1 MRNKNLAII
10 AVTLTASVL
19 AATLTGCGTRAK
31 ATDQEVVMEEE
42 PIIVT
47 DEGDSEEATI
57 ETEDEITETEE
68 VIADDGETD
77 GEADAEASYTEHE
90 YFYVR
95 DELDMTDATPMDMN
109 ALNVDGTTYTLD
121 ESVNIYMP
129 SVGALKGYTKP
140 NIDVY
145 VNSFNEDWYC
155 LYFEYEE
162 SPNNYVLVKA
172 EDFIEASGMYENME
186 AITADDIK
194 FSLMPQLDQMEHGD
208 EEVYYVA
215 VDDVIEEMTSVSEF
229 TIPTYCKNVDE
240 WMAQV
245 IADNDFENYQLFY
258 IEKVED
264 KSDEDNSC
272 FRVTYGRLQKFA
284 Q

>member
-1 MRNKNLAII
+1 MRKKILGII

-47 DEGDSEEATI
+47 DEEDSEEVAI
-57 ETEDEITETEE
+57 ETEDGITETEE
-68 VIADDGETD
+68 VIADDGGTD
-77 GEADAEASYTEHE
+77 TDASYTEHE
-90 YFYVR
+90 YFFA
-95 DELDMTDATPMDMN
+95 LDKQDDNTAEDIDWDAMKP
-109 ALNVDGTTYTLD
+109 DGNDYLLKD
-121 ESVNIYMP
+121 SVNIYGSGM
-129 SVGALKGYTKP
+129 GRIAGYTKP
-140 NIDVY
+140 DINVHVVTSSD
-145 VNSFNEDWYC
+145 DWYC
-155 LYFEYEE
+155 IEFADEDPAYQLL
-162 SPNNYVLVKA
+162 LVKA
-172 EDFIEASGMYENME
+172 EDFIEASGMYEDMP

-194 FSLMPQLDQMEHGD
+194 FALIPQLGEMAPDID
-208 EEVYYVA
+208 EEVYYIPL
-215 VDDVIEEMTSVSEF
+215 DEPTEEMTSVSEF
-229 TIPTYCKNVDE
+229 TIPTYCKDVDG

-245 IADNDFENYQLFY
+245 IADNDFENYQFFY

-264 KSDEDNSC
+264 KSDEENSC

>member
-1 MRNKNLAII
+1 MRKKILGII

-47 DEGDSEEATI
+47 DEEDSEEVTI

-68 VIADDGETD
+68 VVADDGEAD
-77 GEADAEASYTEHE
+77 VEATYTEHE

-109 ALNVDGTTYTLD
+109 ALNVDGTTYTLN

-155 LYFEYEE
+155 LYFENEE

-215 VDDVIEEMTSVSEF
+215 VDNVIEEMTSVSEF
-229 TIPTYCKNVDE
+229 TIPTYCKDVDG

-245 IADNDFENYQLFY
+245 IADNDFENYQLFH

-264 KSDEDNSC
+264 KSDEQNSC
-272 FRVTYGRLQKFA
+272 FRVTYGRLQKSA

>member
-1 MRNKNLAII
+1 MRKKILGII

-47 DEGDSEEATI
+47 DEEDSEEVAI
-57 ETEDEITETEE
+57 ETEDGITETEE
-68 VIADDGETD
+68 VIADEGK
-77 GEADAEASYTEHE
+77 ADTAASYTEHE
-90 YFYVR
+90 YFFA
-95 DELDMTDATPMDMN
+95 LDKQDDSTAEDIDWDAMKP
-109 ALNVDGTTYTLD
+109 DGNDYLLKD
-121 ESVNIYMP
+121 SVNIYGSGM
-129 SVGALKGYTKP
+129 GRIAGYTKP
-140 NIDVY
+140 DINVY
-145 VNSFNEDWYC
+145 VVTSSDDWYC
-155 LYFEYEE
+155 IEFADEDPAYQL
-162 SPNNYVLVKA
+162 LLIKA
-172 EDFIEASGMYENME
+172 EDFIEASGMYEDMP

-194 FSLMPQLDQMEHGD
+194 FALIPQLGEMAPDVD
-208 EEVYYVA
+208 EEVYYIPL
-215 VDDVIEEMTSVSEF
+215 DEPTEEMTSVSEF
-229 TIPTYCKNVDE
+229 TIPTYCKDVDG

-245 IADNDFENYQLFY
+245 IADNDFENYQFFY

-264 KSDEDNSC
+264 KSDEENSC

>member
-1 MRNKNLAII
+1 MRKKILGII

-47 DEGDSEEATI
+47 DEEDSEEVTI

-68 VIADDGETD
+68 VVADDGEAD
-77 GEADAEASYTEHE
+77 VEATYTEHE

-109 ALNVDGTTYTLD
+109 ALNVDGTTYTLN

-155 LYFEYEE
+155 LYFEDEE

-215 VDDVIEEMTSVSEF
+215 VDNVIEEMTSVSEF
-229 TIPTYCKNVDE
+229 TIPTYCKDVDG

-245 IADNDFENYQLFY
+245 IADNDFENYQLFH

-264 KSDEDNSC
+264 KSDEENSC

>member
-1 MRNKNLAII
+1 MRKKILGII

-47 DEGDSEEATI
+47 DEGDSEEVTI

-68 VIADDGETD
+68 VIADDGEADTD
-77 GEADAEASYTEHE
+77 ASYTEHE
-90 YFYVR
+90 YFFA
-95 DELDMTDATPMDMN
+95 LDKQDDSTAEDIDWDAMKP
-109 ALNVDGTTYTLD
+109 DGNDYLLKD
-121 ESVNIYMP
+121 SVNIYGSGM
-129 SVGALKGYTKP
+129 GRIAGYTKP
-140 NIDVY
+140 DINVY
-145 VNSFNEDWYC
+145 VVTSSDDWYC
-155 LYFEYEE
+155 IEFADEDPAYQLL
-162 SPNNYVLVKA
+162 LVKA
-172 EDFIEASGMYENME
+172 EDFIEASGMYEDMP
-186 AITADDIK
+186 AITVDDIK
-194 FSLMPQLDQMEHGD
+194 FALIPQLGEMAPDVD
-208 EEVYYVA
+208 DEVYYIPL
-215 VDDVIEEMTSVSEF
+215 DEPMEEMTSVSEF
-229 TIPTYCKNVDE
+229 TIPTYCKDVDG

-245 IADNDFENYQLFY
+245 IADNDFENYQFFY

-264 KSDEDNSC
+264 KSDEENSC

>member
-1 MRNKNLAII
+1 MRKKILGII

-47 DEGDSEEATI
+47 DEEDSEEVTI

-68 VIADDGETD
+68 VV
-77 GEADAEASYTEHE
+77 ADAEATYTEHE
-90 YFYVR
+90 YFF
-95 DELDMTDATPMDMN
+95 A
-109 ALNVDGTTYTLD
+109 LD
-121 ESVNIYMP
+121 EQDDSTAEDIDWDAIKPDGNDYLLKDSVNIYGSGM
-129 SVGALKGYTKP
+129 GRIAGYTKP
-140 NIDVY
+140 DINVHVVTSSD
-145 VNSFNEDWYC
+145 DWYC
-155 LYFEYEE
+155 IEFADEDPAYQLL
-162 SPNNYVLVKA
+162 LVKA
-172 EDFIEASGMYENME
+172 EDFIEASGMYEDVP

-194 FSLMPQLDQMEHGD
+194 FALIPQLGEMAPDVD
-208 EEVYYVA
+208 DEVYYIPL
-215 VDDVIEEMTSVSEF
+215 DEPTEEMTSVSEF
-229 TIPTYCKNVDE
+229 TIPTYCKDVDE

-245 IADNDFENYQLFY
+245 IADNDFENYQFFY

-264 KSDEDNSC
+264 KSDEENSC
-272 FRVTYGRLQKFA
+272 FRVTYGRQQKFA

>member
-1 MRNKNLAII
+1 MRKKILGII
-10 AVTLTASVL
+10 AVTLTASVM
-19 AATLTGCGTRAK
+19 TVSLTGCGTRAK

-47 DEGDSEEATI
+47 DEEDSEEVTV
-57 ETEDEITETEE
+57 EPEDEITETEE
-68 VIADDGETD
+68 VIADDV
-77 GEADAEASYTEHE
+77 EADAEASYTEHE

-109 ALNVDGTTYTLD
+109 ALNVDGTTYTLN

-155 LYFEYEE
+155 LYFENEE

-186 AITADDIK
+186 AVTADDIK

-229 TIPTYCKNVDE
+229 TIPTYCKDVDG

-245 IADNDFENYQLFY
+245 IADNDFENYQLFH

-264 KSDEDNSC
+264 KSDEENSC

>member
-1 MRNKNLAII
+1 MRKKILGII

-47 DEGDSEEATI
+47 DEEDSEEVTI

-68 VIADDGETD
+68 VVADDGEAD
-77 GEADAEASYTEHE
+77 VEATYTEHE

-109 ALNVDGTTYTLD
+109 ALNVDGTTYTLN

-155 LYFEYEE
+155 LYFENEE

-215 VDDVIEEMTSVSEF
+215 VDNVIEEMTSVSEF
-229 TIPTYCKNVDE
+229 TIPTYCKDVDG

-245 IADNDFENYQLFY
+245 IADNDFENYQLFH

-264 KSDEDNSC
+264 KSDEENSC
-272 FRVTYGRLQKFA
+272 FRVTYGRLQKFT

>member
-1 MRNKNLAII
+1 MRKKILGII

-47 DEGDSEEATI
+47 DEEDSEEVTI

-68 VIADDGETD
+68 VVADDGEAD
-77 GEADAEASYTEHE
+77 VEATYTEHE

-109 ALNVDGTTYTLD
+109 ALNVDGTTYTLN

-155 LYFEYEE
+155 LYFENEE

-194 FSLMPQLDQMEHGD
+194 FSLMPQLDQMEDGD

-215 VDDVIEEMTSVSEF
+215 VDNVIEEMTSVSEF
-229 TIPTYCKNVDE
+229 TIPTYCKDVDG

-245 IADNDFENYQLFY
+245 IADNDFENYQLFH

-264 KSDEDNSC
+264 KSDEENSC

>member
-1 MRNKNLAII
+1 MRKKNLAII

-47 DEGDSEEATI
+47 DEEDSEEVTI

-68 VIADDGETD
+68 VVADDGEAD
-77 GEADAEASYTEHE
+77 VEATYTEHE

-109 ALNVDGTTYTLD
+109 ALNVDGTTYTLN

-155 LYFEYEE
+155 LYFENEE

-215 VDDVIEEMTSVSEF
+215 VDNVIEEMTSVSEF
-229 TIPTYCKNVDE
+229 TIPTYCKDVDG

-245 IADNDFENYQLFY
+245 IADNDFENYQLFH

-264 KSDEDNSC
+264 KSDEENSC

>member
-1 MRNKNLAII
+1 MRKKILGII

-47 DEGDSEEATI
+47 DEGDSEEVTI

-68 VIADDGETD
+68 VIADDGEADTD
-77 GEADAEASYTEHE
+77 ASYTEHE
-90 YFYVR
+90 YFFA
-95 DELDMTDATPMDMN
+95 LDKQDDSTAEDIDWDAMKPNGNDY
-109 ALNVDGTTYTLD
+109 LLKD
-121 ESVNIYMP
+121 SVNIYGSGM
-129 SVGALKGYTKP
+129 GRIAGYTKP
-140 NIDVY
+140 DINVY
-145 VNSFNEDWYC
+145 VVTSSDDWYC
-155 LYFEYEE
+155 IEFADEDPAYQLL
-162 SPNNYVLVKA
+162 LVKA
-172 EDFIEASGMYENME
+172 EDFIEASGMYEDMP
-186 AITADDIK
+186 AITVDDIK
-194 FSLMPQLDQMEHGD
+194 FALIPQLGEMAPDVD
-208 EEVYYVA
+208 DEVYYIPL
-215 VDDVIEEMTSVSEF
+215 DEPMEEMTSVSEF
-229 TIPTYCKNVDE
+229 TIPTYCKDVDG

-245 IADNDFENYQLFY
+245 IADNDFENYQFFY

-264 KSDEDNSC
+264 KSDEENSC

>member
-1 MRNKNLAII
+1 MRKKILGII

-47 DEGDSEEATI
+47 DEEDSEEVTI

-68 VIADDGETD
+68 VVADDGEAD
-77 GEADAEASYTEHE
+77 VEATYTEHE

-109 ALNVDGTTYTLD
+109 ALNVDGTTYTLN

-155 LYFEYEE
+155 LYFENEE

-215 VDDVIEEMTSVSEF
+215 VDNVIEEMTSVYPE
-229 TIPTYCKNVDE
+229 
-240 WMAQV
+240 
-245 IADNDFENYQLFY
+245 
-258 IEKVED
+258 
-264 KSDEDNSC
+264 SC
-272 FRVTYGRLQKFA
+272 RDLPQ
-284 Q
+284 

>member
-1 MRNKNLAII
+1 MRKKILGII
-10 AVTLTASVL
+10 AVTLTASVM
-19 AATLTGCGTRAK
+19 TVSLTGCGTRAK

-47 DEGDSEEATI
+47 DEEDSEEVTI

-68 VIADDGETD
+68 VVADDGEAD
-77 GEADAEASYTEHE
+77 VEATYTEHE

-109 ALNVDGTTYTLD
+109 ALNVDGTTYTLN

-155 LYFEYEE
+155 LYFENEE

-229 TIPTYCKNVDE
+229 TIPTYCKDVDG

-245 IADNDFENYQLFY
+245 IADNDFGNYQLFH

-264 KSDEDNSC
+264 KSDEENSC

>member
-1 MRNKNLAII
+1 MRKKILGII

-31 ATDQEVVMEEE
+31 ATDQGVVMEEE

-47 DEGDSEEATI
+47 DEEDSKEVTI

-68 VIADDGETD
+68 VIADDD
-77 GEADAEASYTEHE
+77 EADEDASYTEHE
-90 YFYVR
+90 YFFA
-95 DELDMTDATPMDMN
+95 LDKQDDSTAEDIDWDAMKP
-109 ALNVDGTTYTLD
+109 DGNDYLLKG
-121 ESVNIYMP
+121 SVNIYGSGM
-129 SVGALKGYTKP
+129 GRIAGYTKP
-140 NIDVY
+140 DINVY
-145 VNSFNEDWYC
+145 VVTSSDDWYC
-155 LYFEYEE
+155 IEFADEE
-162 SPNNYVLVKA
+162 PAYQLLLVKA
-172 EDFIEASGMYENME
+172 EDFIEASGMYEDMP

-194 FSLMPQLDQMEHGD
+194 FALIPQLGEMAPDVD
-208 EEVYYVA
+208 DEVYYIPL
-215 VDDVIEEMTSVSEF
+215 DEPTEEMTSVSEF
-229 TIPTYCKNVDE
+229 TIPTYCKDVDG

-245 IADNDFENYQLFY
+245 IADNDFGNYQFFY

-264 KSDEDNSC
+264 KSDEENSC

>member
-1 MRNKNLAII
+1 MRKKILGII

-47 DEGDSEEATI
+47 DEEDSEEVTI

-68 VIADDGETD
+68 VIADDGE
-77 GEADAEASYTEHE
+77 ADAEASYTEHE
-90 YFYVR
+90 YFFA
-95 DELDMTDATPMDMN
+95 LDKQDDSTAEDIDWDAMKP
-109 ALNVDGTTYTLD
+109 DGNDYLLKD
-121 ESVNIYMP
+121 SVNIYGSGMGR
-129 SVGALKGYTKP
+129 VAGYTKP
-140 NIDVY
+140 DINVHVVTSSD
-145 VNSFNEDWYC
+145 DWYC
-155 LYFEYEE
+155 IEFADEDPAYQLL
-162 SPNNYVLVKA
+162 LVKA

-194 FSLMPQLDQMEHGD
+194 FSLMPQLGQMEHGD
-208 EEVYYVA
+208 EEAYYVA

-229 TIPTYCKNVDE
+229 TIPTYCKDVDE

-264 KSDEDNSC
+264 KSDEENSC